1 MSGYNLQ
8 VKTAGFNYRVLI
20 EENGLSRVGKSLRLL
35 FPSTRTLL
43 ISDRT
48 VYNLYG
54 EVVLQSLVE
63 QGWQVEVLSIEPGE
77 QSKTLDQAARLYD
90 AAVEAG
96 LDRNSPVIALGGGV
110 PGDLAGFVA
119 ATYLRGVPLVMLPTS
134 LLAQVDSS
142 VGGKVA
148 VNHPRGKNLIGAI
161 YPPGIVIID
170 PLVLKSLPG
179 DQFQAGLAEVLKY
192 GIVVDSS
199 FFYWLEKHIIEL
211 LKAEPS
217 ALAGAI
223 SGSVKAKAA
232 VVEQDEY
239 ENNYRRVLNFGH
251 TIGHAL
257 EAATNYNYYLHG
269 EAVLI
274 GMFAAVDMAETLAV
288 LNDKQGGRIRNLLD
302 QILLKKPPAG
312 LTAEAVIDKL
322 RQDKKRREDDLIFVL
337 PKEIGEAAIMPVN
350 DRVLIKEVI
359 ENYLNKH

>member
-35 FPSTRTLL
+35 FSSTRTLL